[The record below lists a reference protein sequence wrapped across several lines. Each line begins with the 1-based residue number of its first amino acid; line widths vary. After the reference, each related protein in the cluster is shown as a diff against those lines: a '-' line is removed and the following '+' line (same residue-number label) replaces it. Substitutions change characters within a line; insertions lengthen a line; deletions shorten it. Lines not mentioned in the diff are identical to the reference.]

1 MISNRT
7 LSLIIAASLATAASA
22 QKVKIADGYD
32 VTITGSVQSDILI
45 PQEDNNIGTGTY
57 DDKILTN
64 TYAEVH
70 AMSKYVDA
78 GVRMEY
84 LEHPL
89 PGFEKDFKGWG
100 LPYYYI
106 KGKLKNAEVTLGNY
120 YEQFGSGFILRTYE
134 ERSLGID
141 NSLLGGRVVYRP
153 FKGTQFKVLTGRQ
166 RRYWDT
172 TTHGFQART
181 WNSTSTSGAVR
192 CRKQGQCSHSEARM

>member
-1 MISNRT
+1 MPKGTKKKPERPTYNHKKRKRQRQQMISNRT

-106 KGKLKNAEVTLGNY
+106 K
-120 YEQFGSGFILRTYE
+120 
-134 ERSLGID
+134 
-141 NSLLGGRVVYRP
+141 
-153 FKGTQFKVLTGRQ
+153 
-166 RRYWDT
+166 
-172 TTHGFQART
+172 
-181 WNSTSTSGAVR
+181 
-192 CRKQGQCSHSEARM
+192 

>member
-120 YEQFGSGFILRTYE
+120 YEQFGS
-134 ERSLGID
+134 
-141 NSLLGGRVVYRP
+141 
-153 FKGTQFKVLTGRQ
+153 
-166 RRYWDT
+166 
-172 TTHGFQART
+172 
-181 WNSTSTSGAVR
+181 
-192 CRKQGQCSHSEARM
+192 